1 MSGDIDL
8 DRHLEAYLPIR
19 DALGLT
25 AGTRARLLR
34 SFLDHAHSAAAPGM
48 PIRVTTAVAWACDHA
63 PPGCGD
69 AGKAHRLMVA
79 RGFLTYL
86 SAVVPGT
93 EVLAYGLLAGHRRR
107 QPYIFSNAEI
117 EALTAAA
124 ALSQPRDGLRPTML
138 ATLLGLLA
146 STGLRIGE
154 AIRLTLDDVRLDN
167 RPAHLRVLESKF
179 RKSRLVPVDP
189 TTAAALADYV
199 HRRHDLGYHAL
210 SETFFVNERG
220 SPLNAG
226 VLGCWFGKLTGKAGL
241 RPIREG
247 ARRASLHSFRHSFA
261 VRRLRAWHE
270 AGLDVQAL
278 LPTLSVYLGHRPAG
292 GHLLVPDRHTGPAA
306 GGRLAL
312 HAGRRDG
319 RCPMRTPAEA
329 GGLIGPHLQA
339 FFAER
344 LLAHKRASPQTV
356 ACYRDTFRLLLRF
369 MQGKMGTEPATLPL
383 AALDADAV
391 LAFLDHLERDRGCS
405 VRSRNN
411 RLAAIRSFFRVVAL
425 RVPDRLGAGNAGHGD
440 PDQARRQ
447 AAGPLSEPR

>member
-8 DRHLEAYLPIR
+8 DRHLEAYLAIR

-34 SFLDHAHSAAAPGM
+34 SFLDYTCGATAPGM
-48 PIRVTTAVAWACDHA
+48 PIRAMTAVAWACDHA

-69 AGKAHRLMVA
+69 AGKAHRLMIA

-93 EVLAYGLLAGHRRR
+93 EVPAYGLLAGHRRR
-107 QPYIFSNAEI
+107 RPYILSDAEI

-124 ALSQPRDGLRPTML
+124 STAPPRDGLRPTML

-154 AIRLTLDDVRLDN
+154 AIRLTMDDVRLDD

-189 TTAAALADYV
+189 TTAAALAGYV
-199 HRRHDLGYHAL
+199 RRRHDLGYHAL
-210 SETFFVNERG
+210 SEIFFVNERG
-220 SPLNAG
+220 GSLDAG
-226 VLGCWFGKLTGKAGL
+226 VLGCWFGKLTSKAGL

-261 VRRLRAWHE
+261 VRRLLAWHE

-278 LPTLSVYLGHRPAG
+278 LPTLSVYLGHVRPEDTYWYLTAT
-292 GHLLVPDRHTGPAA
+292 PD
-306 GGRLAL
+306 
-312 HAGRRDG
+312 
-319 RCPMRTPAEA
+319 
-329 GGLIGPHLQA
+329 
-339 FFAER
+339 
-344 LLAHKRASPQTV
+344 
-356 ACYRDTFRLLLRF
+356 LLRVA
-369 MQGKMGTEPATLPL
+369 G
-383 AALDADAV
+383 
-391 LAFLDHLERDRGCS
+391 
-405 VRSRNN
+405 SR
-411 RLAAIRSFFRVVAL
+411 FTPDGVVG
-425 RVPDRLGAGNAGHGD
+425 GA
-440 PDQARRQ
+440 P
-447 AAGPLSEPR
+447 